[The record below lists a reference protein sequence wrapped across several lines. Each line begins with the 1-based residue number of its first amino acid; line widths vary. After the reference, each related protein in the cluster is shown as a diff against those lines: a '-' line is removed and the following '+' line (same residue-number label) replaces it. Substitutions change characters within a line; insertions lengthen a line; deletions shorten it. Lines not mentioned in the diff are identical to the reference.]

1 MHLQIDRQAR
11 QPLYLQVAE
20 QIRERIRS
28 GALPAGSRL
37 PPIRQ
42 LARELGLTRL
52 TVHTAYAELQA
63 DGWIESFVGRGSFVA
78 QRRGAQVHRQTAA
91 PLSPEPRA
99 AAGTLVEIMRLAH
112 RPDVL
117 SFAQAAAAPET
128 FPVRAFGRALQA
140 AIKRY
145 ERTLF
150 DYGATEG
157 EAALRE
163 QLAAFLTIRGLQ
175 VPPERILV
183 TNGAQQGIDLV
194 LRALVRP
201 GDTVLV
207 EQPTYLGMVER
218 MQIQGLRL
226 VGVPIDEQG
235 LRPDAL
241 AEAITRHAP
250 RLLYTIPAFHNPTG
264 ISMSPARQ
272 EAILRV
278 AQQHGLLVLEDDIY
292 GLLSY
297 DAPAPLPLKARD
309 SGGQV
314 IYLSSFSKALMPGL
328 RLGLVVADAPLFDEL
343 LSCKRLA
350 DLHAP
355 QLTQLAL
362 AEYLGRGAFAP
373 HLRAVCAL
381 YRERRDA
388 MAKALQRSFPR
399 EASWFTP
406 QGGLCFWVALP
417 PGVDALELYR
427 AALEQGVAFAP
438 GQAFFPPLATQ
449 DHIRLSFAAHAPAV
463 IERGLAILG
472 ELIGRHQAR
481 QGRQRPV
488 CAGVPLV

>member
-28 GALPAGSRL
+28 GVLPAGSRL

-52 TVHTAYAELQA
+52 TVHSAYAELQA

-78 QRRGAQVHRQTAA
+78 QRPGAQAPHQAPA
-91 PLSPEPRA
+91 PLSPGSRSA
-99 AAGTLVEIMRLAH
+99 VGSLAEIMRLAH

-140 AIKRY
+140 VIRRY
-145 ERTLF
+145 AAASF

-157 EAALRE
+157 EAALRD
-163 QLAAFLTIRGLQ
+163 QLAVFLTLRGVQ

-183 TNGAQQGIDLV
+183 INGAQQGIDLV

-218 MQIQGLRL
+218 MQVQGLRL

-241 AEAITRHAP
+241 AEAIVQHAP

-272 EAILRV
+272 EAILRIV
-278 AQQHGLLVLEDDIY
+278 QQHGLLVLEDDIY

-309 SGGQV
+309 NSGQV
-314 IYLSSFSKALMPGL
+314 IYLSSFSKVLMPGL

-343 LSCKRLA
+343 LGGKRLA

-362 AEYLGRGAFAP
+362 AEYLSRGAFAQ
-373 HLRAVCAL
+373 HLRATCAL

-388 MAKALQRSFPR
+388 MATALQRYFPR
-399 EASWFTP
+399 EATWFTP

-427 AALEQGVAFAP
+427 AAIEQGVAFAP
-438 GQAFFPPLATQ
+438 GQAFFPPPVER
-449 DHIRLSFAAHAPAV
+449 DYMRLSFAAHPATA
-463 IERGLAILG
+463 ITRGVAILG
-472 ELIGRHQAR
+472 ELLARHLAR